1 MYKPREKESSFVHRI
16 RDRAL
21 GSKKSFRLFLWMAG
35 SIVLLYL
42 FATGNFGFLRILSLY
57 EKREDLIRENRY
69 LTVVQAD
76 LEWRKQELARNP
88 ALVEKV
94 AREKLGL
101 AKKGEILY
109 KIIPPKDSVSKFE
122 EGLVPSER
130 EGFIPRESEGA
141 SAPLQN

>member
-1 MYKPREKESSFVHRI
+1 MYKPREKETSFVSRI

-57 EKREDLIRENRY
+57 EKRENLIRENRY

-76 LEWRKQELARNP
+76 LEWRKRELAKNP

-109 KIIPPKDSVSKFE
+109 KIIPPKDSTPKFE
-122 EGLVPSER
+122 D
-130 EGFIPRESEGA
+130 GA
-141 SAPLQN
+141 YAPVQN

>member
-1 MYKPREKESSFVHRI
+1 MYKPAQKESSFVSRI

-21 GSKKSFRLFLWMAG
+21 GSNKSFKLFLWLAG

-57 EKREDLIRENRY
+57 EKREDLTRENRY

-76 LEWRKQELARNP
+76 LEWRKRELAKNP

-109 KIIPPKDSVSKFE
+109 KIIPPKDSTPKLE
-122 EGLVPSER
+122 D
-130 EGFIPRESEGA
+130 GA
-141 SAPLQN
+141 YAPLQN

>member
-1 MYKPREKESSFVHRI
+1 MYKPAQKESSFVGRI
-16 RDRAL
+16 RDRAS
-21 GSKKSFRLFLWMAG
+21 GSHRSFKLFLWLAG

-57 EKREDLIRENRY
+57 EKQENLVRENRY

-76 LEWRKQELARNP
+76 LEWRKRELARNP

-122 EGLVPSER
+122 EG
-130 EGFIPRESEGA
+130 FIPRESEGA
-141 SAPLQN
+141 SAPVQN

>member
-1 MYKPREKESSFVHRI
+1 MYKPRGKEISFVSRI

-21 GSKKSFRLFLWMAG
+21 GSKKSFKLFLWTAG

-57 EKREDLIRENRY
+57 QKREDLIRENRY
-69 LTVVQAD
+69 LTVEQAD
-76 LEWRKQELARNP
+76 LEWRKRELSKNP
-88 ALVEKV
+88 AMVEKV
-94 AREKLGL
+94 SREKLGL

-109 KIIPPKDSVSKFE
+109 KLIPPKDSASK
-122 EGLVPSER
+122 LD

-141 SAPLQN
+141 SAPVQN

>member
-1 MYKPREKESSFVHRI
+1 MFKPARKESSFVSRI

-21 GSKKSFRLFLWMAG
+21 GSKKSFRLFLWLAG

-57 EKREDLIRENRY
+57 EKRQNLIRENRY

-76 LEWRKQELARNP
+76 LEWRKRELAKNP

-94 AREKLGL
+94 AREKMGL
-101 AKKGEILY
+101 TKKGEILY
-109 KIIPPKDSVSKFE
+109 KIIPPKDSTQKFE
-122 EGLVPSER
+122 EG
-130 EGFIPRESEGA
+130 A
-141 SAPLQN
+141 YAPLQN

>member
-1 MYKPREKESSFVHRI
+1 MYKRAHKESSFVSRI
-16 RDRAL
+16 RNRAL

-35 SIVLLYL
+35 SIALLYL
-42 FATGNFGFLRILSLY
+42 FATGNFGFLRIFSLY

-76 LEWRKQELARNP
+76 LEWRKRELAKNP

-109 KIIPPKDSVSKFE
+109 KIIPPKDSIPKFDD
-122 EGLVPSER
+122 
-130 EGFIPRESEGA
+130 GA
-141 SAPLQN
+141 DAPLQN

>member
-1 MYKPREKESSFVHRI
+1 MFKPVRKESSFVSRI
-16 RDRAL
+16 RARAL
-21 GSKKSFRLFLWMAG
+21 GSQKSFKLFLWLAG

-42 FATGNFGFLRILSLY
+42 FATGNFGFLRLLSLY

-69 LTVVQAD
+69 LTIVQAD
-76 LEWRKQELARNP
+76 LEWRKRELAKNP

-101 AKKGEILY
+101 VKKGEILY

-122 EGLVPSER
+122 EG
-130 EGFIPRESEGA
+130 FIPRSSEGFVPKESEGA
-141 SAPLQN
+141 NAPMQN

>member
-1 MYKPREKESSFVHRI
+1 MYKPREKETSFVSRI

-57 EKREDLIRENRY
+57 EKRENLIRENRY

-76 LEWRKQELARNP
+76 LEWRKRELAKNP

-101 AKKGEILY
+101 AKKGEVLY
-109 KIIPPKDSVSKFE
+109 KIIPPKDSTPKLE
-122 EGLVPSER
+122 D
-130 EGFIPRESEGA
+130 GFIPRESEGA
-141 SAPLQN
+141 NAPVQN